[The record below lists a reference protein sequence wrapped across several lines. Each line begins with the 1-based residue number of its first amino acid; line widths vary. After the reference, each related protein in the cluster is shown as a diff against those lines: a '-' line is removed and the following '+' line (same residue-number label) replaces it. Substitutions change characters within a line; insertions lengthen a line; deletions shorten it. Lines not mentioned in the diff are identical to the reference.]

1 MTAAVAN
8 GTGRADKLAAALTTA
23 SPTLAPKQVTRQRR
37 PLKTHKPSGAVSWPL
52 ILVEGGEKSGKT
64 WMFAELT
71 ASPRVGPSYLID
83 LTEGSAEE
91 YGAVPGARYEVVELD
106 GTFVDLIDQVEN
118 IAEVGAA
125 ELAAGRPPVVLGID
139 TMTVEWRALSEWA
152 NLRAASSDSNRKA
165 LAADPDAEIVIT
177 VDKWNAANKRHR
189 RLMTRLMTFPG
200 IVVMTARGK
209 EVVEIDENGKPTKNR
224 TYKVEGHKDL
234 AYDASVWIRLDR
246 VAPPTIV
253 GCRSVHVGMRP
264 GNDEPRRVP
273 NLQLDRL
280 IFDTLKCGSVPTAAR
295 QMTEAVAAVE
305 DRDDMPEEVAA
316 QVAALAAETTPA
328 GAS

>member
-1 MTAAVAN
+1 MSTPNGTRTDALTRALSTAA
-8 GTGRADKLAAALTTA
+8 GPALR
-23 SPTLAPKQVTRQRR
+23 PAPIERKRR
-37 PLKTHKPSGAVSWPL
+37 PLRTHKPTGAVSWPL
-52 ILVEGGEKSGKT
+52 ILLEGGEKAGKT

-71 ASPRVGPSYLID
+71 ASERVGPSYLID

-91 YGAVPGARYEVVELD
+91 YGAVPGAGYEVVELD
-106 GTFVDLIDQVEN
+106 GTFVDLVDQVDN

-139 TMTVEWRALSEWA
+139 SMTVEWRALSEWA
-152 NLRAASSDSNRKA
+152 HLRAANSDSNRRA
-165 LAADPDAEIVIT
+165 LAADPDAEITIT

-189 RLMTRLMTFPG
+189 RLMTKLMTFPG

-209 EVVEIDENGKPTKNR
+209 EVVEIDESGKPTKNR

-246 VAPPTIV
+246 IAAPTII

-264 GNDEPRRVP
+264 GHDRPRQVP
-273 NLQLDRL
+273 GLLLDRL
-280 IFDTLKCGSVPTAAR
+280 IFDTLKCGSVPTAPRALV
-295 QMTEAVAAVE
+295 EAVADVADV
-305 DRDDMPEEVAA
+305 DGPDPWDDVTVR
-316 QVAALAAETTPA
+316 QPA
-328 GAS
+328 GGAQ